1 MKGFLFPFNTCEKI
15 NKRGFIQQPYS
26 AIINGISAIIVLFF
40 LLHTKLGPLFYLFL
54 SIFFFQIYHM
64 FSHMVHINGNIQTNT
79 IHIISYLVNFS
90 LFYVL
95 YEKSKQDLNIYFL
108 FLYAFLI
115 LLDLYA
121 FFHLSTIYFIP
132 TQVILFMSLLFYY
145 YQQLPSLLKNN
156 LSILLINI
164 LIIYGLVLNEK
175 YNCKNMLEMFPNFPF
190 HIFIEI
196 FGLLFFSFFSFS
208 FYQENAYK
216 E

>member
-1 MKGFLFPFNTCEKI
+1 MKGFLFPFSTCEKI
-15 NKRGFIQQPYS
+15 NKKGFIQQPYS

-64 FSHMVHINGNIQTNT
+64 FSHMLHINSNIKTNT

-108 FLYAFLI
+108 FLYASLI

-132 TQVILFMSLLFYY
+132 TQVILLLSLIVYY
-145 YQQLPSLLKNN
+145 FKHLPNLLKQNMP
-156 LSILLINI
+156 LLLINI
-164 LIIYGLVLNEK
+164 FIIYGLVLNEK
-175 YNCKNMLEMFPNFPF
+175 YNCENMLEMFPNFPF
-190 HIFIEI
+190 HILIEI

>member
-1 MKGFLFPFNTCEKI
+1 MKGFLFPFSTCEKI
-15 NKRGFIQQPYS
+15 NKKGFIQQPYS
-26 AIINGISAIIVLFF
+26 AIINGISAIIILFF
-40 LLHTKLGPLFYLFL
+40 LLHTKLGSLFYLFL

-64 FSHMVHINGNIQTNT
+64 FSHMFHINGNIQTNM
-79 IHIISYLVNFS
+79 IHTISYLVNFS

-108 FLYAFLI
+108 FLYASLI

-132 TQVILFMSLLFYY
+132 TQVILLLSLIVYY
-145 YQQLPSLLKNN
+145 FKHLPNLLKQNMP
-156 LSILLINI
+156 LLLINI
-164 LIIYGLVLNEK
+164 FIIYGLVLNEK
-175 YNCKNMLEMFPNFPF
+175 YNCENMLEMFPNFPF
-190 HIFIEI
+190 HILIEI

>member
-1 MKGFLFPFNTCEKI
+1 MCI
-15 NKRGFIQQPYS
+15 RDRPYS

-40 LLHTKLGPLFYLFL
+40 LLDTKIGPLFYLFL

-64 FSHMVHINGNIQTNT
+64 FSHMLHINGNIQTNT
-79 IHIISYLVNFS
+79 IHTISYLVNFS

-108 FLYAFLI
+108 FLYASLI

-132 TQVILFMSLLFYY
+132 TRVILLLSLIVYY
-145 YQQLPSLLKNN
+145 FKHLPNLLKQNMP
-156 LSILLINI
+156 LLLINI
-164 LIIYGLVLNEK
+164 FIIYGLVLNEK
-175 YNCKNMLEMFPNFPF
+175 YNCENMLEMFPNFPF
-190 HIFIEI
+190 HILIEI

-208 FYQENAYK
+208 FYEENAYK

>member
-1 MKGFLFPFNTCEKI
+1 MNNFLFPFSTCEKI

-40 LLHTKLGPLFYLFL
+40 LLYTKLGPLFFLFL
-54 SIFFFQIYHM
+54 SIFVFQIYHM

-95 YEKSKQDLNIYFL
+95 YEKSNQELKTLFL
-108 FLYAFLI
+108 FLYIFLI
-115 LLDLYA
+115 ILDLYA
-121 FFHLSTIYFIP
+121 FFNLSTIYFIP
-132 TQVILFMSLLFYY
+132 TQVMLFLSLLVYY
-145 YQQLPSLLKNN
+145 FKYLPNLLKNN
-156 LSILLINI
+156 LHNLII
-164 LIIYGLVLNEK
+164 IIFIIYGLVLNEK

-190 HIFIEI
+190 HILIEI
-196 FGLLFFSFFSFS
+196 FGLLFFSFFSFT

>member
-1 MKGFLFPFNTCEKI
+1 MKGFLFPFSTCEKI
-15 NKRGFIQQPYS
+15 NKKGFIQQPYS

-64 FSHMVHINGNIQTNT
+64 FSHMFHINGNIQTNM
-79 IHIISYLVNFS
+79 IHTISYLVNFS

-108 FLYAFLI
+108 FLYASLI

-132 TQVILFMSLLFYY
+132 TQVILLLSLIVYY
-145 YQQLPSLLKNN
+145 FKHLPNLLKQNMP
-156 LSILLINI
+156 LLLINI
-164 LIIYGLVLNEK
+164 FIIYGLVLNEK
-175 YNCKNMLEMFPNFPF
+175 YNCENMLEMFPNFPF
-190 HIFIEI
+190 HILIEI
-196 FGLLFFSFFSFS
+196 FGLLFFSFFTFS
-208 FYQENAYK
+208 FYKENAYK

>member
-1 MKGFLFPFNTCEKI
+1 MNNFLFPFSTCEKI

-26 AIINGISAIIVLFF
+26 AIINGISAIIILFF
-40 LLHTKLGPLFYLFL
+40 LLHTKLGSLFYLFL

-108 FLYAFLI
+108 FLYASLI

-121 FFHLSTIYFIP
+121 FFI
-132 TQVILFMSLLFYY
+132 
-145 YQQLPSLLKNN
+145 
-156 LSILLINI
+156 
-164 LIIYGLVLNEK
+164 
-175 YNCKNMLEMFPNFPF
+175 
-190 HIFIEI
+190 
-196 FGLLFFSFFSFS
+196 
-208 FYQENAYK
+208 
-216 E
+216 